1 MLRCHPDVLKERLG
15 SRNYKE
21 EKLRENMEAE
31 ALNIIAQEAV
41 NEYGEKMV
49 HELDTTSSKLNES
62 KTLLENV
69 INGNIK
75 LNKRIDYSE
84 TIMEWY

>member
-1 MLRCHPDVLKERLG
+1 
-15 SRNYKE
+15 
-21 EKLRENMEAE
+21 MEAE
-31 ALNIIAQEAV
+31 ALNIISLEAV

-49 HELDTTSSKLNES
+49 HELNTTSSNINES
-62 KTLLENV
+62 KTLLENI

-75 LNKRIDYSE
+75 FNKRIDYSE

>member
-1 MLRCHPDVLKERLG
+1 MYHVTVLRILIHFLLLISVFSHRIDYRKFRGKFPLIYIPTDPF
-15 SRNYKE
+15 
-21 EKLRENMEAE
+21 
-31 ALNIIAQEAV
+31 
-41 NEYGEKMV
+41 EKMV

>member
-1 MLRCHPDVLKERLG
+1 
-15 SRNYKE
+15 
-21 EKLRENMEAE
+21 MEAE
-31 ALNIIAQEAV
+31 ALNIISQEAV

-49 HELDTTSSKLNES
+49 YELDTTSSNLNES
-62 KTLLENV
+62 KTLLENI

-75 LNKRIDYSE
+75 FNKRIDYSE

>member
-1 MLRCHPDVLKERLG
+1 MCIRD
-15 SRNYKE
+15 RNYKE

-31 ALNIIAQEAV
+31 ALNIISQEAV

-49 HELDTTSSKLNES
+49 YELDTTSSNLNES
-62 KTLLENV
+62 KTLLENI

>member
-1 MLRCHPDVLKERLG
+1 
-15 SRNYKE
+15 
-21 EKLRENMEAE
+21 MEAE
-31 ALNIIAQEAV
+31 ALNIISQEAV

-49 HELDTTSSKLNES
+49 HELDTTSSLDDS
-62 KTLLENV
+62 KTLLEDI